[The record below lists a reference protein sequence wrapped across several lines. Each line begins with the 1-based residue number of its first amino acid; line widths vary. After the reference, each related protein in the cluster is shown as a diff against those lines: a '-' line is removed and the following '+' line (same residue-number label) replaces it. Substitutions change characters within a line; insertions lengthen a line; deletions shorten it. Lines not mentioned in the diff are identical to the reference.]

1 MTFLIINWPN
11 FVLSLV
17 DPGFLPTLK
26 FLWRIALRSFPIG
39 YGLPWQTQRTNVSV
53 CSFVRSDGVWHYLLP
68 EKEGRVDTK
77 KMVMLKIQ
85 MAKAKAYN
93 TYIEPTAATA
103 AAAALFY
110 HRHNGLR
117 PAIKQPYAALV
128 CRLMVSTPVI
138 HVIRG
143 TIELLFV
150 CIYTSKHKIRS
161 SKWIKNY
168 FFAIKMLILC

>member
-1 MTFLIINWPN
+1 
-11 FVLSLV
+11 
-17 DPGFLPTLK
+17 
-26 FLWRIALRSFPIG
+26 
-39 YGLPWQTQRTNVSV
+39 
-53 CSFVRSDGVWHYLLP
+53 LLP

-161 SKWIKNY
+161 SK
-168 FFAIKMLILC
+168 